1 MHHSTLLSLFTSVVG
16 LSTLAVAHDLGAH
29 DASRF
34 ALEKRCTG
42 TIASLSDVSAAVKCK
57 TINIKSFKVPVG
69 KTFDLSLLDGTIVNV
84 LGDITFATGKDW
96 EGPLMQVAG
105 NSITWNGNGHKM
117 DGNGA
122 YWWDGK
128 GSNGG
133 RTKPRP
139 MFKVKISGTMSNVY
153 LLNPPV
159 QAFSV
164 ANKAA
169 LTISGATVDVADGN
183 KNSKGHNTD
192 AFDVSGS
199 TSLTIKNSKI
209 DNQDDC
215 IAINDATSLIF
226 DSNTCN
232 GGHGISIGSIKT
244 GKNVK
249 GVTISN
255 NIVTNSQQGL
265 RIKTYVGATDAS
277 VSDVTYSGNTVTNAT
292 KYGVVIQQDYTNEG
306 ATGKASNSVSIK
318 NVKFSGSKSTVKV
331 GSKGQQVYVLCGS
344 SSCSG
349 TWDWSKLS
357 TSGGSKGSVKNA
369 KISGWSAT

>member
-1 MHHSTLLSLFTSVVG
+1 MYLNPLFT
-16 LSTLAVAHDLGAH
+16 LSTLATLAVARDTPRRIG
-29 DASRF
+29 R
-34 ALEKRCTG
+34 RCTG
-42 TIASLSDVSAAVKCK
+42 AISSLDDVDEAVKCT
-57 TINIKSFKVPVG
+57 TINIESFTVPVG
-69 KTFDLSLLDGTIVNV
+69 ETFDLDLLDGTTVNV
-84 LGDITFATGKDW
+84 LGDITFATGTDW

-105 NSITWNGNGHKM
+105 DDITWNGNGHTI

-122 YWWDGK
+122 YWWDGE

-139 MFKVKISGTMSNVY
+139 MFKVKISGTMSDVY

-183 KNSKGHNTD
+183 EDDLGHNTD

-215 IAINDATSLIF
+215 IAINDATDLVF

-255 NIVTNSQQGL
+255 NVINNSQQGL
-265 RIKTYVGATDAS
+265 RIKTYVDATDAS
-277 VSDVTYSGNTVTNAT
+277 VADVTYSGNTVTGCT
-292 KYGVVIQQDYTNEG
+292 KYGVVIQQDYTNSG
-306 ATGKASNSVSIK
+306 ATGEATNDVSVSNI
-318 NVKFSGSKSTVKV
+318 NFTGDTTTVEVEDGAK
-331 GSKGQQVYVLCGS
+331 QVYVLCGS

-349 TWDWSKLS
+349 TWDWSSLQ
-357 TSGGSKGSVKNA
+357 TSGGDAGSVSNA
-369 KISGWSAT
+369 DITGWEAS